1 MTQTTLRD
9 QRDKISFEKSK
20 ISFLVQCQDSNLRM
34 VALALSGFSFEKSLW
49 RSQCIT
55 ALSQIVDPHL
65 RALFAFLTPDN
76 DSYDIVLV
84 SKQLM
89 QILNHTQRTNIAIY
103 RKSPASHSPIEW
115 HLLVIICVIL
125 NWLTT

>member
-103 RKSPASHSPIEW
+103 RKSPASHSPIAS